1 MSDDEW
7 EPFGPRPTRGP
18 SSPHNP
24 GSPGRPGGPRNDEP
38 GHDAAGAYL
47 LGVLDDAEASAF
59 EAHLVGC
66 DLCGAR
72 LDEFA
77 GLEPV
82 LAVLAEAPAA
92 GPGARLVPYVA
103 QPPTPRMLDRLVEE
117 VARERAGRRRRSR
130 YLVAV
135 AAALIIGGPVAVVLA
150 TGGDGTSVRA
160 ADPHPTGPAD
170 GTPFSRMTDKVR
182 ATDPTTKVDAT
193 IGMEKKAWGTDT
205 VLELRN
211 VLGPEKCR
219 LIAVSKSG
227 EEEAVTSWSVPKW
240 GYGIEKSP
248 YRAATYPLRVHGGA
262 AMDRGDIDH
271 FEVRTFEGRRLVEI
285 KA

>member
-7 EPFGPRPTRGP
+7 EPFGPRSTTGP
-18 SSPHNP
+18 SSPR
-24 GSPGRPGGPRNDEP
+24 SPGGPRNEEP

-59 EAHLVGC
+59 EAHLADC

-72 LDEFA
+72 LDELA

-82 LAVLAEAPAA
+82 LATLADAPAA

-103 QPPTPRMLDRLVEE
+103 QPPAPRMLDRLVEE
-117 VARERAGRRRRSR
+117 VARGRAGRRRRSR
-130 YLVAV
+130 YLVAA
-135 AAALIIGGPVAVVLA
+135 AAALIIGGPVVAVLA
-150 TGGDGTSVRA
+150 TGGDGTSARA
-160 ADPHPTGPAD
+160 ADPHPTGPVD
-170 GTPFSRMTDKVR
+170 DTPFSRMTDKVR

-211 VLGPEKCR
+211 VTGPEKCR
-219 LIAVSKSG
+219 LIAVSKTG